1 MKKIKMEELKDR
13 FDQAISIL
21 GDPKQKDPSIW
32 EQILNAYQDPRR
44 VYHGLN
50 HLQQMMAQI
59 PVDSL
64 SSDQEALI
72 TLALFF
78 HDLVLEPGRRD
89 NEERSA
95 DRADKVLSQLG
106 ISVPHRDRIRSM
118 ILSTRDHDP
127 GDDDLAAIFCD
138 LDLAILGVDP
148 GAYLRYSQNVRKE
161 YSFVPERIYRKER
174 AKVIRSF
181 LNRKRIFYSEYFRSL
196 EGSARINLQEELDRI
211 T

>member
-1 MKKIKMEELKDR
+1 MEKE
-13 FDQAISIL
+13 
-21 GDPKQKDPSIW
+21 
-32 EQILNAYQDPRR
+32 E
-44 VYHGLN
+44 
-50 HLQQMMAQI
+50 
-59 PVDSL
+59 
-64 SSDQEALI
+64 EALLI
-72 TLALFF
+72 FAIFF

-95 DRADKVLSQLG
+95 DLADKVLSQLG

-118 ILSTRDHDP
+118 ILSTKDHDP
-127 GDDDLAAIFCD
+127 GDDDLVALFCD
-138 LDLAILGVDP
+138 LDLSILGVDP
-148 GAYLRYSQNVRKE
+148 GTYLRYAQNVRKE
-161 YSFVPERIYRKER
+161 YSLVPERIYRKER